1 MTGSS
6 TPSGLQWI
14 EGKFGS
20 GHWCEG
26 KTCLIC
32 GGTPASENDAGEL
45 RETIEADAFHAM
57 RAFCEDTDNV
67 EFQPRLLGLV
77 DNLLER
83 AFAALRQNRPE
94 RPSTTALPPLGA
106 PVSTKPKYPC
116 PNGKECIDTMACERS
131 GKCER
136 ERGVTWDQN
145 DSPSSSNDKSSEPVA
160 WAITFQGLF
169 NRNIHLDEGE
179 ARIALDNLNHS
190 HPDGIRRLVPL
201 YAVVPSS
208 ATQTSTMPRVEKA
221 LGHAHFLKG
230 YAVNLPDDPEV
241 MKAALAIIDALRAC
255 PDREGACRDML
266 TVHIKQSGA
275 MKILHR
281 AVGIVIFP
289 ACFVVTF
296 FLAGSVFAWY
306 TARDQFKNYWH
317 WPEKWRE
324 R

>member
-106 PVSTKPKYPC
+106 PVQPFDKPLPLERLKTEAERWIPAIASGELPQSAAAHDLRDIVQRAHDLGFARSATRAIVSTKPLA
-116 PNGKECIDTMACERS
+116 EIIEIAEDTNYRDEFVGNVVRAS
-131 GKCER
+131 LSLLKPIASSDS
-136 ERGVTWDQN
+136 RG
-145 DSPSSSNDKSSEPVA
+145 
-160 WAITFQGLF
+160 
-169 NRNIHLDEGE
+169 
-179 ARIALDNLNHS
+179 
-190 HPDGIRRLVPL
+190 
-201 YAVVPSS
+201 
-208 ATQTSTMPRVEKA
+208 
-221 LGHAHFLKG
+221 
-230 YAVNLPDDPEV
+230 
-241 MKAALAIIDALRAC
+241 
-255 PDREGACRDML
+255 GAGD
-266 TVHIKQSGA
+266 
-275 MKILHR
+275 
-281 AVGIVIFP
+281 
-289 ACFVVTF
+289 
-296 FLAGSVFAWY
+296 
-306 TARDQFKNYWH
+306 
-317 WPEKWRE
+317 
-324 R
+324 